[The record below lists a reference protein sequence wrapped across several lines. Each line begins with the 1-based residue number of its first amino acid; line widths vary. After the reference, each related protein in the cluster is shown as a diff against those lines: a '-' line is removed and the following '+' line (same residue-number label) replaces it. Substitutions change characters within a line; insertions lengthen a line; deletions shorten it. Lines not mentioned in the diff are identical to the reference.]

1 MRTRFLVTD
10 HFDLHRRHP
19 SAPFHR
25 LPIPPLPSLSSD
37 DNELLR
43 RSIGPLLSLPLETD
57 RLDCFPIDAALS
69 RFLSDVI
76 PQIVDVDGGRDGGF
90 GRGWGRC
97 GEEIEA
103 AEFLIGM
110 LLNLQE
116 KKEITVSGKDST
128 RLHSVHFEAPELG
141 IGEDNRICEENLQNL
156 LEEFKREDNLGIFD
170 EDLPVPCLH
179 EIRESVYG
187 ADVSSQCSFE
197 LKLET
202 PDEIDFA
209 MSKSHTCKHSFPLFE
224 VDEIVIGKDISLNLE
239 DQFLILLESFKVQS
253 SGENN
258 DTEINCQDLLSCN
271 ETDVFRC
278 TSEHCLLDSSLE
290 LHLASQD
297 MLLETDLL
305 HLIEASYI
313 QGNVQLFS
321 LAIGANCVQL
331 PEANGPFENFI
342 MLDIDVF
349 NISDAFSFIQ
359 RVEKIETLTDVEFK
373 NFEDLIVCHELAVA
387 DDSFKSLP
395 VPVIVDDERAW
406 SLQTLAA
413 DVLSC
418 LDELPGSASDEIYL
432 DWHLLGNDKCNC
444 DFSITCQTA
453 FNDTK
458 PYSVDLTM
466 LFIDDDGQLLGF
478 DSPRD
483 SLSRLATK
491 EDRLSLMSGG
501 SFTLTEVSVGRPS
514 LLSKADHLN
523 VEATARSA
531 NTETR
536 TAPSVDNH
544 GSQFN
549 DLEFFLNPRKP
560 TAVVSSNSGVKVS
573 NANTP
578 FPGGLHMGALQ
589 PSTGLSSDVL
599 VHELNLSAN
608 LLALLSK
615 FQTRYLA
622 IFEDYLLLTKTGSS
636 SAVSADTN
644 RLSLTEEKLLECV
657 YGVEHN
663 YPVDPGNS
671 NLMTIAALC
680 AIKRMAWCLSFFGIH
695 AAHVFTV
702 KLLQNLKFLRS
713 KLSNLHSTIE
723 DAYRRAVDKVMTKSH
738 PVLALIE
745 EMLQNSAKKRKILIV
760 ADLALWLP
768 LKRLLESMN
777 MSVVEVNDSAMN
789 KNLHVDCR
797 TGASVQSDC
806 FLALHEHVSAALVKD
821 NFDIV
826 LEYGGPYG
834 TSVFSN
840 ILPNSSSQFHFFK
853 MKLHG
858 AAEALC
864 QGVGTALSVGFTMK
878 LEELLDFSFIVEK
891 YYSVSEE
898 ASGTKN
904 CVYETLP
911 VHGIPRG
918 FKPEGPRD
926 ASIPETVI
934 IVNTQ
939 NFEKEMIIS
948 RRSTYQSI
956 LAMEKDGVQVVER
969 DLVLP
974 VDVIIS
980 GSMCLAWYDCTN
992 IGKKATLPD
1001 EASSSVPL
1009 YVDEIAA
1016 NVLTSL
1022 SFTFSSCVVVFEG
1035 DTDFLFT
1042 IMESSDVL
1050 YAAATSLGI
1059 DLQIF
1064 FSSSSDLTKEI
1075 IISCIGCGTNLTKYL
1090 IPKLPESETL
1100 AESFL
1105 TKFPSINP
1113 LTAHAI
1119 LSTVGLLVE
1128 LFEWSQECRK
1138 RALQKYLIPEET
1150 VFLFSAL
1157 CRYGELE
1164 ESKSG
1169 MTDCSSSVS
1178 SAPISENHE
1187 GMFTFERQRQMT
1199 AQSPCHAN
1207 DLDPRCGGLDGLVH
1221 CPAQSRPTN
1230 FISPRLSEK
1239 RKLTDM
1245 SLANELFGQE
1255 LRADAGPS
1263 TLGDRYAT
1271 RSLKEPL
1278 KMNDRNGSSLPFN
1291 STLSGSR
1298 PVSGVKVS
1306 PKLNMHNSGI
1316 FQDLDRELMGEV
1328 IDIDDAYLLGQ
1339 DFSSFAKSMEYSP
1352 SLYETDEN
1360 QRVKAS
1366 RAARRLSFDKS
1377 NHHGYPPV
1385 TIKTNDHVARSSVED
1400 WRPGRVDIDYADEG
1414 NYPSVQPLVA
1424 DSMARPTEN
1433 FLRQLHDKKSASP
1446 YGATPLSKAIYS
1458 AEGQQGSPWTIEF
1471 LNRVREKTRL
1481 RKQRLP
1487 SASSVPCSEYPGSAH
1502 KTIKRSP
1509 SILEFLR
1516 YQGGSTPRKSMD
1528 RKRQIQFSR
1537 PSISSK
1543 IEKTSASP
1551 LRSWTPLDK
1560 RARTKLSFATSGNGG
1575 QTKLVWGNQDS

>member
-1 MRTRFLVTD
+1 MV
-10 HFDLHRRHP
+10 P
-19 SAPFHR
+19 SDGSD
-25 LPIPPLPSLSSD
+25 PS
-37 DNELLR
+37 NFYRMQEYCF
-43 RSIGPLLSLPLETD
+43 SICIGIAISHHVVPN
-57 RLDCFPIDAALS
+57 
-69 RFLSDVI
+69 V
-76 PQIVDVDGGRDGGF
+76 V
-90 GRGWGRC
+90 
-97 GEEIEA
+97 EE
-103 AEFLIGM
+103 
-110 LLNLQE
+110 
-116 KKEITVSGKDST
+116 KEITVSGKDST
-128 RLHSVHFEAPELG
+128 RLHTVHFEAPELG
-141 IGEDNRICEENLQNL
+141 IGVMDDNRICEENFQNL
-156 LEEFKREDNLGIFD
+156 LEEFKCADDLGIFD
-170 EDLPVPCLH
+170 ENLPVPCLH
-179 EIRESVYG
+179 EIRESVYA

-197 LKLET
+197 LKLDS

-209 MSKSHTCKHSFPLFE
+209 MSKSHTCQHSFPLFE
-224 VDEIVIGKDISLNLE
+224 VDKIVIGNDISFNLE

-253 SGENN
+253 SGENI

-271 ETDVFRC
+271 ETDVLWC
-278 TSEHCLLDSSLE
+278 TSEHCLLDSSLD
-290 LHLASQD
+290 LHLASQHI
-297 MLLETDLL
+297 LLETNLL
-305 HLIEASYI
+305 NLIEASYT
-313 QGNVQLFS
+313 QGNVQLFP
-321 LAIGANCVQL
+321 LATGSQCAQL
-331 PEANGPFENFI
+331 PEANGPFENSI

-349 NISDAFSFIQ
+349 NISEAFSCIQ
-359 RVEKIETLTDVEFK
+359 QADKIERLTDMEFK
-373 NFEDLIVCHELAVA
+373 SFEDLIVCHELVVV

-413 DVLSC
+413 YVLSC

-432 DWHLLGNDKCNC
+432 DWHLLGKDKCNC
-444 DFSITCQTA
+444 DLSITCQTA

-458 PYSVDLTM
+458 PYFVDLTM
-466 LFIDDDGQLLGF
+466 LFNGNDGQLLGF

-483 SLSRLATK
+483 SLSMLPTK
-491 EDRLSLMSGG
+491 EDRLSMMSGG
-501 SFTLTEVSVGRPS
+501 SCTLTEVSVGRPS
-514 LLSKADHLN
+514 LLSKSDHLN

-531 NTETR
+531 NTETT
-536 TAPSVDNH
+536 TAPTVDNH

-549 DLEFFLNPRKP
+549 DLEFFLNPRKL
-560 TAVVSSNSGVKVS
+560 TAVVGSNSGVKIS
-573 NANTP
+573 DANTP
-578 FPGGLHMGALQ
+578 FPGDLHMGALQ
-589 PSTGLSSDVL
+589 PSTGVSSDVL

-608 LLALLSK
+608 LLVLLSN
-615 FQTRYLA
+615 FQKRYLA

-636 SAVSADTN
+636 SVVSADTN
-644 RLSLTEEKLLECV
+644 WLGLTEEKLLECV
-657 YGVEHN
+657 YGVEHK
-663 YPVDPGNS
+663 YPVDPGS
-671 NLMTIAALC
+671 SKLMTIAALC

-695 AAHVFTV
+695 AAHVFSV
-702 KLLQNLKFLRS
+702 ELLQNLEFLRS
-713 KLSNLHSTIE
+713 RLSNLHSMVE
-723 DAYRRAVDKVMTKSH
+723 DAYRAVDKAMTRLH

-745 EMLQNSAKKRKILIV
+745 EMLQNSAKKRKVLIV

-789 KNLHVDCR
+789 KNLPVDSR

-806 FLALHEHVSAALVKD
+806 FLALRENMYASLVKD
-821 NFDIV
+821 NFDII

-834 TSVFSN
+834 TSVVSN
-840 ILPNSSSQFHFFK
+840 ILPKSSSQLHFIR

-858 AAEALC
+858 GAEALC
-864 QGVGTALSVGFTMK
+864 QGVGTALSVGFTAK

-918 FKPEGPRD
+918 FKPERPRD

-956 LAMEKDGVQVVER
+956 LAMEKHGVQVVER
-969 DLVLP
+969 DLLLP

-980 GSMCLAWYDCTN
+980 ASMCLAWYDCIN
-992 IGKKATLPD
+992 IGKKATPPD
-1001 EASSSVPL
+1001 EASSSIPL
-1009 YVDEIAA
+1009 YVDEISA
-1016 NVLTSL
+1016 NMLTSL
-1022 SFTFSSCVVVFEG
+1022 SFTFRSCVLVISSHTQYPKKHTSRPCFGILFSSLVPFFLQVFEG

-1050 YAAATSLGI
+1050 YAAANSLGI

-1064 FSSSSDLTKEI
+1064 FSSSSDLTKEV
-1075 IISCIGCGTNLTKYL
+1075 IISCIGCSKNLTKYL

-1113 LTAHAI
+1113 LMAHVI

-1128 LFEWSQECRK
+1128 LFEWSRECRK
-1138 RALQKYLIPEET
+1138 HALQKYLVPEET

-1187 GMFTFERQRQMT
+1187 GIIQFGRQKQMT
-1199 AQSPCHAN
+1199 AQSPGHGN
-1207 DLDPRCGGLDGLVH
+1207 DLDPRCRGLDGLAH
-1221 CPAQSRPTN
+1221 YPAQSRPTN
-1230 FISPRLSEK
+1230 FISPRLLEK
-1239 RKLTDM
+1239 RKLADM

-1255 LRADAGPS
+1255 LRADACPS
-1263 TLGDRYAT
+1263 TLRDRYAT

-1278 KMNDRNGSSLPFN
+1278 LMNDMNGSSLPFN
-1291 STLSGSR
+1291 SSFSGSR
-1298 PVSGVKVS
+1298 PESGVKAS

-1328 IDIDDAYLLGQ
+1328 IDIDESYLLGQ
-1339 DFSSFAKSMEYSP
+1339 DFSSFAKSSEYSP
-1352 SLYETDEN
+1352 SFYETDEN

-1366 RAARRLSFDKS
+1366 RVARRLSFDKS

-1385 TIKTNDHVARSSVED
+1385 TVKNNDHVARSSVGD
-1400 WRPGRVDIDYADEG
+1400 WRQGRIDIDYVDEG
-1414 NYPSVQPLVA
+1414 NYESVQPLVA
-1424 DSMARPTEN
+1424 NSVKRPAEN
-1433 FLRQLHDKKSASP
+1433 FPRLLREGKGTSP
-1446 YGATPLSKAIYS
+1446 YGATSLSKAIYS

-1481 RKQRLP
+1481 RKQCLP
-1487 SASSVPCSEYPGSAH
+1487 SVSPVPCSEYPGRACKAIRRKS
-1502 KTIKRSP
+1502 S

-1516 YQGGSTPRKSMD
+1516 YQGGSIPRKSME
-1528 RKRQIQFSR
+1528 RKRQNQFSR
-1537 PSISSK
+1537 PSTLSK
-1543 IEKTSASP
+1543 TEKTSASP

-1560 RARTKLSFATSGNGG
+1560 RARTKLSFAMSGNDG
-1575 QTKLVWGNQDS
+1575 QTRLVWGNENP